1 MVNKGF
7 SFKIITTISIIYYYQ
22 VPSSSKSA
30 RKRDAAPSELLKFG
44 GKFKLHN
51 KALDSLAFSGHVELK
66 GNGRFTFG
74 FPLLKE
80 SQRQFSKIP

>member
-1 MVNKGF
+1 M
-7 SFKIITTISIIYYYQ
+7 
-22 VPSSSKSA
+22 PSSSKSA

-74 FPLLKE
+74 FLY
-80 SQRQFSKIP
+80 